1 MIKRNLRQTNVAQ
14 IMRALDPSMIEAS
27 RSVAFKSM
35 EETEMHSQFVVN
47 ANAMGY
53 SFDNDDRPER
63 IIKSFIASTSA
74 YLSKNKIDKE
84 DEAVALVLTDVSGNF
99 KFAGI
104 VEYHANDTAEDP
116 GNWSYV
122 MTFNEE
128 DLNEL
133 EKTKKV
139 KKLLYGD
146 TPFRVVFDKVAYD
159 IGSIQFTQER
169 YMYDACIL
177 TVDTLVSV
185 LDAEAVAGEIVDIE
199 LPGYFK
205 ASVSVEDGEKVFAI
219 TPDGHQKSIIKDDGA
234 LQVE

>member
-1 MIKRNLRQTNVAQ
+1 
-14 IMRALDPSMIEAS
+14 
-27 RSVAFKSM
+27 
-35 EETEMHSQFVVN
+35 
-47 ANAMGY
+47 
-53 SFDNDDRPER
+53 
-63 IIKSFIASTSA
+63 
-74 YLSKNKIDKE
+74 
-84 DEAVALVLTDVSGNF
+84 
-99 KFAGI
+99 
-104 VEYHANDTAEDP
+104 
-116 GNWSYV
+116 